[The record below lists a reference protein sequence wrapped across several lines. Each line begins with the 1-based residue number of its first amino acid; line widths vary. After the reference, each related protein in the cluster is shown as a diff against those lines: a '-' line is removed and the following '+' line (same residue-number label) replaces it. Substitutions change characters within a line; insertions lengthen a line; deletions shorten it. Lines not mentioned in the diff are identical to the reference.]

1 MHEGTY
7 CGIMRGGAAWNG
19 IYLAAGG
26 GDTVGYSLV
35 LVEDE
40 LANSFSLAVGLAE
53 GGHQVA
59 LAHTSRAAAVQ
70 VHQRW
75 PDAVILNLLN
85 GDLDPIIVCRE
96 LDETKLEIPRLIL
109 AEKARLEPLESALG
123 ADDILTA
130 PYTHSEL
137 SRRLDQ
143 VARPSQERF
152 QRLGDMILD
161 TKSRQ
166 VLRGGRSFSLT
177 PKEFKLLALLA
188 SRSGEVVSRRTIM
201 NEVWQTGY
209 LGDTRTL
216 DVHICWLRQKIE
228 VDPGKPKRLVTMRGV
243 GYRLLVPEQ
252 A

>member
-1 MHEGTY
+1 
-7 CGIMRGGAAWNG
+7 MRGGAVWNG
-19 IYLAAGG
+19 IYLATGG

-35 LVEDE
+35 LVEDK

-53 GGHQVA
+53 GGHHVA
-59 LAHTSRAAAVQ
+59 LAHTSRAAALQ

-85 GDLDPIIVCRE
+85 GELDPISVCRE

-109 AEKARLEPLESALG
+109 AEKARLEPLGTTLG

-130 PYTHSEL
+130 PYTLSEL
-137 SRRLDQ
+137 SRRLDR
-143 VARPSQERF
+143 VAKPSQERF
-152 QRLGDMILD
+152 QRLGDIILD
-161 TKSRQ
+161 MKSRQ
-166 VLRGGRSFSLT
+166 VLRAGETYSLT
-177 PKEFKLLALLA
+177 PKEFSLLTLLA

-201 NEVWQTGY
+201 NEVWQTDY

-228 VDPGKPKRLVTMRGV
+228 VDPSKPKRLVTMRGV